1 MASVVRTGRVSAI
14 DYKRGTYQVTYY
26 DRGQSVTQTINAVS
40 NGEYRMPEIGQIVS
54 VQHNSNGQAAGS
66 SMGTVWNHSNRPAEG
81 FRGLYRKEYGRKKG
95 QAYCRYDDNTGV
107 FALYIDKRITRIC
120 NGEIYDEAKGAA
132 SFVAKKQMQ
141 LKSAESSVSIQAET
155 GAGINAGKNIT
166 LEAGQVIS
174 LEAGGTISLSGEE
187 LKIAISGAEITI
199 DNTTGG
205 ITIKSPTKIELRAP
219 VIQEIR
225 G

>member
-81 FRGLYRKEYGRKKG
+81 CRGLYRKEYGRKKG
-95 QAYCRYDDNTGV
+95 QAYCR
-107 FALYIDKRITRIC
+107 
-120 NGEIYDEAKGAA
+120 
-132 SFVAKKQMQ
+132 
-141 LKSAESSVSIQAET
+141 
-155 GAGINAGKNIT
+155 
-166 LEAGQVIS
+166 
-174 LEAGGTISLSGEE
+174 
-187 LKIAISGAEITI
+187 
-199 DNTTGG
+199 
-205 ITIKSPTKIELRAP
+205 
-219 VIQEIR
+219 
-225 G
+225 